1 MIILFNVHI
10 FRLLTRIPT
19 NESIDKQQQQ
29 QKTYNN
35 NYRTVRSDK
44 QPINV
49 DNVSVNIYILIHYEC
64 KLHVVKLVEH
74 QC

>member
-29 QKTYNN
+29 QKTHNN
-35 NYRTVRSDK
+35 NYK

>member
-10 FRLLTRIPT
+10 FCLLTRIPT

-29 QKTYNN
+29 QKTHNN

-49 DNVSVNIYILIHYEC
+49 DNVSVNIYINTL
-64 KLHVVKLVEH
+64 
-74 QC
+74 